1 MRARVVMTV
10 AAVVAVAAAIAG
22 GIYVT
27 RDGPQRGD
35 PGEFAV
41 GVVRLIVENRYG
53 EAWADLH
60 PIDQRV
66 ASKGEYVGC
75 ENRTRFSAKF
85 VRATPGPVTDEA
97 VGLGNGRFVRSK
109 AVEVRVTLKEADLEP
124 FVVRHTMHV
133 VPSGSKWTWILP
145 SWRYVDFRD
154 GRCTSAP
161 RTDSQSS

>member
-1 MRARVVMTV
+1 VKPSRLAI
-10 AAVVAVAAAIAG
+10 ALVVAVAVAIAAG
-22 GIYVT
+22 VYLT
-27 RDGPQRGD
+27 RDDGPQGD

-41 GVVRLIVENRYG
+41 GVVRLIVMNRYS
-53 EAWADLH
+53 EAWSDLH

-66 ASKGEYVGC
+66 APKGEYVGC
-75 ENRTRFSAKF
+75 ENRSRFSAKF

-109 AVEVRVTLKEADLEP
+109 AVEVRVTLKEQDLEP

-154 GRCTSAP
+154 GRCASAP
-161 RTDSQSS
+161 RTDSQTS